1 MSIKVKG
8 FLKDVGGAS
17 RVTKLRRQSIETA
30 SVIPHPEDNI
40 RAVADALHPD
50 HMEFRVVSIREASPT
65 SRIYRLEST
74 DGHIPVFQAGQYV
87 NFRLNI
93 GESELTR
100 PYTISSAPCDARGE
114 KGYIEVTIR
123 RNRPYLVPDWF
134 FEKVAVG
141 SLLRGNMPFGSFY
154 YEPLR
159 DSKNLVAL
167 AGGSGITPF
176 YSMAREIAYGKMKD
190 VKLTILYGS
199 VHHSDI
205 VLGRELARVERDCP
219 DVKVVHVLSGD
230 ESWQGEKGFITKE
243 LIAKYMGEDP
253 TLLFCGPLAMFKLVE
268 QAAKELGL
276 SCRRFR
282 HDVMSQPAD
291 PTQLPGYPAENKEKR
306 WKIKVLRGIHEDL
319 IEARGDEPVAVAL
332 ERAATPVD
340 THCRGGEC
348 GYCRSQLLSGEIFV
362 SPYGDGRRLM
372 DKEMGWFHACSA
384 YPVSD
389 LTIRIPIL

>member
-17 RVTKLRRQSIETA
+17 RVTELRRRSIETA
-30 SVIPHPEDNI
+30 SSVPDPRDNI

-50 HMEFRVVSIREASPT
+50 HMEFRVVSVRDASPT
-65 SRIYRLEST
+65 SKIFRMVSA

-87 NFRLNI
+87 NFRLRI
-93 GESELTR
+93 GQSELTR
-100 PYTISSAPCDARGE
+100 PYTISSAPCDARGKE
-114 KGYIEVTIR
+114 GWIEVTIR

-134 FEKVAVG
+134 FENVG
-141 SLLRGNMPFGSFY
+141 VGTVLKGNMPFGTFY

-176 YSMAREIAYGKMKD
+176 YSMAREIAYGKMKG
-190 VKLTILYGS
+190 VRLTILYGS

-205 VLGRELARVERDCP
+205 VLGEELAKVEKDCP

-230 ESWQGEKGFITKE
+230 ESWEGEKGFITKE

-253 TLLFCGPLAMFKLVE
+253 TVLFCGPVPMFKLVQ
-268 QAAKELGL
+268 QATSELGL
-276 SCRRFR
+276 TCRRFR

-291 PTQLPGYPAENKEKR
+291 PAQIPGYPTENKSKVF
-306 WKIKVLRGIHEDL
+306 KLTVLRGIHTDV

-332 ERAATPVD
+332 ERAAIPVD

-348 GYCRSQLLSGEIFV
+348 GFCRSQLVCGDIFV
-362 SPYGDGRRLM
+362 SPIGDGRRMM

-384 YPVSD
+384 YPLSD
-389 LTIRIPIL
+389 LTVRIPIL